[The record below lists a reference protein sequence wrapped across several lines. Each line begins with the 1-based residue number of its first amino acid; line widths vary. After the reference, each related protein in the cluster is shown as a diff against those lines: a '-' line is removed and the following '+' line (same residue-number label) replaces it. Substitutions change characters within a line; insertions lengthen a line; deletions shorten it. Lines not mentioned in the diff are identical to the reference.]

1 MKYLSCSHAPLTRW
15 LLCALLLWA
24 CPNELLKA
32 QMQNPYQLDPAKES
46 LVLGTSLGLYIYAGF
61 QYKKVQP
68 LSYEELSQ
76 LNRNDVLA
84 IDRPATFNRSISAN
98 KWSDKLL
105 YTSLAPPLSVI
116 MSGPRNGIGTTSV
129 LLLETIL
136 LNTAVTD
143 ITKILVRRN
152 RPYLY
157 NEFTEAKRKLR
168 KKSRMSFFSG
178 HSSTVAA
185 MYVFSA
191 KLYEDY
197 YPNSPWRSTV
207 WTTAILIPTT
217 TALLRVKAG
226 KHYFTDVLTGLLV
239 GGAIG
244 FLVPEMHK
252 L

>member
-1 MKYLSCSHAPLTRW
+1 MIYLGRRYT
-15 LLCALLLWA
+15 LLIRLAICTLFWGAYAHGMLQ
-24 CPNELLKA
+24 A
-32 QMQNPYQLDPAKES
+32 QRQLPYQLESTKEG
-46 LVLGTSLGLYIYAGF
+46 VILGASFGLYIYSGF

-68 LSYEELSQ
+68 LSYEELS
-76 LNRNDVLA
+76 LLDINDVLA
-84 IDRPATFNRSISAN
+84 IDRPAVFNRSIAAN
-98 KWSDKLL
+98 KWSDNIL

-116 MSGPRNGIGTTSV
+116 MSGPRQGIGTTSV

-143 ITKILVRRN
+143 LTKILVRRN

-185 MYVFSA
+185 MYVLSA

-197 YPNSPWRSTV
+197 YPDSRWRSTV
-207 WTTAILIPTT
+207 WTTAILVPTT

-226 KHYFTDVLTGLLV
+226 KHYFTDVLVGLLV

-244 FLVPEMHK
+244 FLVPEIHK